1 MGTTLVTAEPG
12 SPQLFITRD
21 FDAPADL
28 VFRAHAEPELLAQWL
43 GPRQYVADFSEFNFR
58 HGGTWRFVHRSPET
72 GAEYAFRGVFHGE
85 PSIEN
90 GICQTWEFEGAPGHV
105 SLQTM
110 TLEERDGRTYVT
122 ANAIWQ
128 TVEARDANIA
138 NGMEYGVREGYER
151 LDEILARLGSPVGAG
166 SAGR

>member
-1 MGTTLVTAEPG
+1 MQAMGTTKVTAEPG

-21 FDAPADL
+21 FDAPAEL
-28 VFRAHAEPELLAQWL
+28 VYRAHVEPELLANWL
-43 GPRQYVADFSEFNFR
+43 GPRQYVADFQDFHPH
-58 HGGTWRFVHRSPET
+58 HGGTWRFIHRSPDT
-72 GAEYAFRGVFHGE
+72 GEEFAFRGVFHGE
-85 PSIEN
+85 PSLAH
-90 GICQTWEFEGAPGHV
+90 GITQTWEFEGAPGHV
-105 SLQTM
+105 SLQSVTF
-110 TLEERDGRTYVT
+110 EERDGRTYLT

-151 LDEILARLGSPVGAG
+151 LDEILASLVPV